1 MENLTVK
8 QFCEHFEKLNSDDAK
23 QRYVKSV
30 IRRTYAP
37 FVEKMA
43 LCKQMAEKSVRIT
56 DQGVGYVDMCANK
69 LNIIGVII
77 GLYTTLTYD
86 KDKEG
91 KPDVAGCYD
100 ALYRTGTMDAI
111 LNCIEADVNELMTIN
126 GTCLDSINA
135 EFCSVQSYIARQ
147 IEKMSFIMG
156 ALENYMEKQTQEVP
170 NTSKN

>member
-8 QFCEHFEKLNSDDAK
+8 QFCEHFEKLNSEDAK

-37 FVEKMA
+37 FVEKMM

-100 ALYRTGTMDAI
+100 ALQKSKSLESFISIIGEDIT
-111 LNCIEADVNELMTIN
+111 ELMSVN

-135 EFCSVQSYIARQ
+135 EFCSLQAFVSRLT
-147 IEKMSFIMG
+147 EKMEFVSNGLFQLLSQNI
-156 ALENYMEKQTQEVP
+156 E
-170 NTSKN
+170 